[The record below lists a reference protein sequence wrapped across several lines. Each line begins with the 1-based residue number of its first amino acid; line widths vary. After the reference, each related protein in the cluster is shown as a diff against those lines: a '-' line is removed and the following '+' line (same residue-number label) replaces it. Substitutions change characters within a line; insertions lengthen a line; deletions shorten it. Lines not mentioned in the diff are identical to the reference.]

1 METFD
6 KKYAVTTEDALSD
19 LLLGMVKDVPAKYT
33 TPPTQS
39 GGYIEMKELNG
50 SYILVFRSRDGST
63 GMAVQ
68 MSAPWKKVFDD
79 MLATEPGAKD
89 HVVELIHYQASL
101 ALDYQSIFLAPAP
114 LPEMPK
120 VAPMIS
126 NGTDGYVAGINHR
139 LVKAAINGEV
149 VFNANSCYDSRD
161 VTIDRTAEGY
171 FIGSLRDEEKRGKT
185 GTGLQ
190 VITYISP
197 EVYADLNAKYGSGC
211 DRKEV
216 TFAEEQTILEAA
228 IAVIEQE
235 AAKTHPVTP
244 HDTIPNEVF
253 WKQSCVLW

>member
-6 KKYAVTTEDALSD
+6 KKYAVTSEEALSD
-19 LLLGMVKDVPAKYT
+19 LLLGMVKALPAKYT
-33 TPPTQS
+33 TLPTQS
-39 GGYIEMKELNG
+39 GGYIEMKELDG

-79 MLATEPGAKD
+79 MIATEPGAKD

-139 LVKAAINGEV
+139 LVKATLGAEL
-149 VFNANSCYDSRD
+149 VFHAYSFKDSRD
-161 VTIDRTAEGY
+161 VSIRKTGKGY
-171 FIGSLRDEEKRGKT
+171 FIGELTDENKRGD
-185 GTGLQ
+185 TGLGLQ
-190 VITYISP
+190 LITYVTP
-197 EVYADLNAKYGSGC
+197 EAFTTLQTKYGKGS
-211 DRKEV
+211 
-216 TFAEEQTILEAA
+216 AEASFQQEQGILEAA

-253 WKQSCVLW
+253 WKQSCSLW